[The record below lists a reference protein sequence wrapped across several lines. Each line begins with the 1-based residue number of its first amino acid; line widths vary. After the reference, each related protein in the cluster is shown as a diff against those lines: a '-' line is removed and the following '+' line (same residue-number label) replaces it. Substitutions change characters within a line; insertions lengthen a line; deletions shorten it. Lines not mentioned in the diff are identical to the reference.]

1 MEPDSYTKS
10 RSVSVKLANNEL
22 EGEAWEEAVETHI
35 PSLEYIILVTKV
47 PDTDRILRNYFF

>member
-1 MEPDSYTKS
+1 MKN

-22 EGEAWEEAVETHI
+22 EGEAWEEAVETHM

-47 PDTDRILRNYFF
+47 PDTDRILRNYLF